1 MQSSLFRIAQEV
13 STFKTRAIQDS
24 KKTITAMEQ
33 NRTQYRA
40 ALSAMKSC
48 GGDIDPDTGRGI
60 EKYRQAQQY
69 VRFAKVKFDK
79 YSLACMQKVDLLAAA
94 RCNLFSYSLANYHT
108 SWISICQNN
117 VDVLQSNIKAIEPSK
132 HIFGGVLKDLGEAD
146 DRKETKAERSSKKE
160 KSKSHKEGKKN
171 DQTLFFG
178 VSRI

>member
-1 MQSSLFRIAQEV
+1 
-13 STFKTRAIQDS
+13 
-24 KKTITAMEQ
+24 MEQ

-94 RCNLFSYSLANYHT
+94 RCNLFSYSLANYT
-108 SWISICQNN
+108 TNWITVCQNN
-117 VDVLQSNIKAIEPSK
+117 VDVLQSNIKSIEPAK

-146 DRKETKAERSSKKE
+146 DRRELKAEKPAKKE
-160 KSKSHKEGKKN
+160 KSKSNKDGKKSDHN
-171 DQTLFFG
+171 LFFG
-178 VSRI
+178 VSIFYHVSPIQIPS